1 MVLVAVAVCAGIVR
15 ESAEQVAEARVNLHD
30 CRRLLH
36 ERRAARTQRA
46 NVVAALSGGRTI
58 EFDSH
63 RRLPV
68 ACSARPKRERAQW
81 TFSSRR
87 TTRARGKGR
96 ASSQPF
102 PVRSNWIQFAT
113 NWQRT
118 LFARRRSRA
127 TGARSLVAAAQ
138 ATATATAIV
147 IDARASHCVVRVV

>member
-68 ACSARPKRERAQW
+68 ACSARPKRVRERESVMDVLVAPDHTRERLAKVEPALNRFRSVVIGFNLRQIGSGLCLLAVARAQQV
-81 TFSSRR
+81 
-87 TTRARGKGR
+87 RAHLLLRLKR
-96 ASSQPF
+96 LRLRL
-102 PVRSNWIQFAT
+102 RS
-113 NWQRT
+113 
-118 LFARRRSRA
+118 
-127 TGARSLVAAAQ
+127 
-138 ATATATAIV
+138 
-147 IDARASHCVVRVV
+147 